1 MITYYETKLED
12 LRAALKD
19 KLIKESEKKNPDY
32 TKINLVFELEK
43 ICDSIKSIKQKIEE
57 IGE

>member
-43 ICDSIKSIKQKIEE
+43 ICDSIKSIKQKIEG

>member
-57 IGE
+57 MGE

>member
-1 MITYYETKLED
+1 MTFYGTRPED
-12 LRAALKD
+12 LRVVLRN

-43 ICDSIKSIKQKIEE
+43 ICDSIKLIRQKIEE
-57 IGE
+57 IEE

>member
-12 LRAALKD
+12 LRAALRD

-43 ICDSIKSIKQKIEE
+43 ICDSIKSIKQKIEG

>member
-1 MITYYETKLED
+1 MMIYYESKPED
-12 LRAALKD
+12 LRVILKD

-43 ICDSIKSIKQKIEE
+43 ICDSIKLIRQKIEE

>member
-12 LRAALKD
+12 LRAALRD